1 MHVHEGTTP
10 EGNSMTD
17 EWMVL
22 AGDFPTPTQEEWDRE
37 VLKALNRKR
46 PPGSEL
52 TIEQA
57 MKRLTTITVDGME
70 IDPLYLKPDDQHLGY
85 PAQSPFTRGSEE
97 PNPETP
103 WVVAQL
109 VEDPDVQRANEAV
122 LADLNAGG
130 TGVWLRVDPDAIAP
144 SDVAKVLDKV
154 HPEAAPIMVSSVVAQ
169 AEAAQ
174 ALLDV
179 WAASGG
185 TDIDGNLG
193 IDPLAQA
200 AITGEPAD
208 LKDLASWVALAKP
221 YKARALTVDV
231 TPYDNAGAADIDQL
245 AFAIAS
251 GIEYVRALDAQGIS
265 ADEAFANIIFRVSDT
280 ADEFLTIARLR
291 ALRRLWA
298 RVGEVV
304 NVREVHRG
312 AIQHAVTSGR
322 IITRDDPW
330 VNLLRATIGT
340 FSAAV
345 GGAEIITVLPHDTAY
360 GLPTRFS
367 RRIARNIQL
376 VVGEESH
383 IGQVKDPAG
392 GAWVFESLT
401 EQMAEKA
408 WAKVQQIEA
417 LGGMAEALAQ
427 GSVAQWIDAT
437 SAERAKRLATRKLPL
452 TGVSMFP
459 KQDETPL
466 TDFIAR
472 PERPA
477 YKGLQPTRDSE
488 VFEAL
493 RTRSRVYELEHGTK
507 PNILLACLGA
517 QRDFGPREQFASNLL
532 LVAGLGFPEL
542 AGPTPE
548 EIVAEAAKL
557 GTSMVI
563 LASSGKVYAEQGLA
577 AAQAAKDAGLT
588 VWIAGRKSELTP
600 PRSNQVLTHSP
611 GDSSQS
617 KDVELGNDDAYD
629 LIDGEIFDGMDV
641 VAFLSDTEDRL
652 GVAK

>member
-1 MHVHEGTTP
+1 
-10 EGNSMTD
+10 MTD
-17 EWMVL
+17 DWMVL

-57 MKRLTTITVDGME
+57 MKRLTTITVDGVE

-85 PAQSPFTRGSEE
+85 PAQSPFTRGSEL
-97 PNPETP
+97 PDPEVP

-109 VEDPDVQRANEAV
+109 VEDPDPGRANEAV

-144 SDVAKVLDKV
+144 SDVAAVLKGV
-154 HPEAAPIMVSSVVAQ
+154 HPEAAPVMASSVVAQ

-174 ALLDV
+174 ALLDF
-179 WAASGG
+179 WAESGQ
-185 TDIDGNLG
+185 TSIEGNLG
-193 IDPLAQA
+193 IDPLARA
-200 AITGEPAD
+200 AVTGQPAD
-208 LKDLASWVALAKP
+208 LSDLASWVATAKK
-221 YKARALTVDV
+221 YAARALTVDV
-231 TPYDNAGAADIDQL
+231 TPYDNAGAGDIDQL

-251 GIEYVRALDAQGIS
+251 GIELARALDAQGVTP
-265 ADEAFANIIFRVSDT
+265 DEAFSQILFRVSDT

-298 RVGEVV
+298 RVGEVLGV
-304 NVREVHRG
+304 EESKRG

-322 IITRDDPW
+322 ILTRDDPW

-345 GGAEIITVLPHDTAY
+345 GGAEIISVLPHDTVY

-401 EQMAEKA
+401 EQMAQKA
-408 WAKVQQIEA
+408 WARVQEIEA

-427 GSVAQWIDAT
+427 GLVAQWIDAT

-459 KQDETPL
+459 KQDEEPL
-466 TDFIAR
+466 TDFI
-472 PERPA
+472 ERPA
-477 YKGLQPTRDSE
+477 RPDYEGLTPKRDSE
-488 VFEAL
+488 VFEGL
-493 RTRSRVYELEHGTK
+493 RTRARVYEIEHGAK
-507 PNILLACLGA
+507 PTILMACLGE

-548 EIVAEAAKL
+548 EIVAEARRL
-557 GTSMVI
+557 GTDMVI
-563 LASSGKVYAEQGLA
+563 LASSPKVYAAQGLA
-577 AAQAAKDAGLT
+577 AAQAAKDAGLS
-588 VWIAGRKSELTP
+588 VWIAGRATEIGDDKAKEL
-600 PRSNQVLTHSP
+600 V
-611 GDSSQS
+611 
-617 KDVELGNDDAYD
+617 
-629 LIDGEIFDGMDV
+629 DGEIFDGMDV

>member
-1 MHVHEGTTP
+1 
-10 EGNSMTD
+10 MTD
-17 EWMVL
+17 ELMVL

-57 MKRLTTITVDGME
+57 MKRLTTITVDGVE
-70 IDPLYLKPDDQHLGY
+70 IDPLYLKPDDQKLGY
-85 PAQSPFTRGSEE
+85 PAQSPFTRGSEQ
-97 PNPETP
+97 PDPAAP

-109 VEDPDVQRANEAV
+109 VEDPDPARASEAV
-122 LADLNAGG
+122 QADLNAGG
-130 TGVWLRVDPDAIAP
+130 TGVWLRIDPDAIAP
-144 SDVAKVLDKV
+144 SDVQAVLKGV

-174 ALLDV
+174 ALLDF
-179 WAASGG
+179 WAASGQ
-185 TDIDGNLG
+185 TKVEGNLG
-193 IDPLAQA
+193 IDPLGRAAVTGQA
-200 AITGEPAD
+200 AD
-208 LKDLASWVALAKP
+208 LSDLAAWVSLAKK
-221 YKARALTVDV
+221 YGARAFTVDV
-231 TPYDNAGAADIDQL
+231 TAYDNAGAGDIDQL

-251 GIEYVRALDAQGIS
+251 GIEIVRALDAQGVG
-265 ADEAFANIIFRVSDT
+265 ADEAFAQILFRVSDS

-298 RVGEVV
+298 RVGEVLGV
-304 NVREVHRG
+304 KEENRG

-345 GGAEIITVLPHDTAY
+345 GGAEIISVLPHDTAY

-401 EQMAEKA
+401 EQLAEKA
-408 WAKVQQIEA
+408 WAKVQQIES

-427 GSVAQWIDAT
+427 GTVAEWIEAT

-459 KQDETPL
+459 KQDEEPL
-466 TDFIAR
+466 TDFV
-472 PERPA
+472 ERPPRPD
-477 YKGLQPTRDSE
+477 YSGLKPHRDSE
-488 VFEAL
+488 VFEGL
-493 RTRSRVYELEHGTK
+493 RDRARVYEIEHGTK
-507 PNILLACLGA
+507 PTILMACLGE

-548 EIVAEAAKL
+548 QIVEEAARL
-557 GTSMVI
+557 GTDMVI
-563 LASSGKVYAEQGLA
+563 LASSPKVYAAQGLA
-577 AAQAAKDAGLT
+577 AAQAAKDAGLN
-588 VWIAGRKSELTP
+588 VWIAGRKSEI
-600 PRSNQVLTHSP
+600 
-611 GDSSQS
+611 
-617 KDVELGNDDAYD
+617 GNDDAYD

>member
-1 MHVHEGTTP
+1 
-10 EGNSMTD
+10 MTD

-22 AGDFPTPTQEEWDRE
+22 AGDFPAPTQEEWDRE

-85 PAQSPFTRGSEE
+85 PAQSPFTRGSEL
-97 PNPETP
+97 PNPKVP
-103 WVVAQL
+103 WIVAQL
-109 VEDPDVQRANEAV
+109 VEDPDAGRANEAV

-144 SDVAKVLDKV
+144 SDVAAVLKGV
-154 HPEAAPIMVSSVVAQ
+154 HPEAAPIMVSSVSAQ

-174 ALLDV
+174 ALLDF
-179 WAASGG
+179 WAESGQ
-185 TDIDGNLG
+185 TAIEGNLG
-193 IDPLAQA
+193 IDPLAVA
-200 AITGEPAD
+200 AVTGARAD
-208 LKDLASWVALAKP
+208 LSDLASWVATAKK
-221 YKARALTVDV
+221 YAARALTIDV
-231 TPYDNAGAADIDQL
+231 TPYDNAGAGDVDQL

-251 GIEYVRALDAQGIS
+251 GIEIVRALDAQGVTP
-265 ADEAFANIIFRVSDT
+265 DEAFGQILFRVSAT

-298 RVGEVV
+298 RVGEVLGV
-304 NVREVHRG
+304 KEENRG

-322 IITRDDPW
+322 ILTRDDPW

-340 FSAAV
+340 FSSAV
-345 GGAEIITVLPHDTAY
+345 GGAEIISVLPHDTVY

-408 WAKVQQIEA
+408 WARVQEIEA
-417 LGGMAEALAQ
+417 LGGMAEALAT
-427 GSVAQWIDAT
+427 GKVAQWIDAT
-437 SAERAKRLATRKLPL
+437 SAERARRLATRKLPL

-459 KQDETPL
+459 KQDEEPL
-466 TDFIAR
+466 TDFV
-472 PERPA
+472 ERPPRPD
-477 YKGLQPTRDSE
+477 YKGLAPRRDAE
-488 VFEAL
+488 VFERL
-493 RTRSRVYELEHGTK
+493 RTRARVYELEHGAK
-507 PNILLACLGA
+507 PNILMACLGE

-548 EIVAEAAKL
+548 EIVAEARRL
-557 GTSMVI
+557 GTDMVI
-563 LASSGKVYAEQGLA
+563 LASSPKVYAAQGLA
-577 AAQAAKDAGLT
+577 AAQAAKDAGLN
-588 VWIAGRKSELTP
+588 VWIAGRVTEIGDDKAKEL
-600 PRSNQVLTHSP
+600 V
-611 GDSSQS
+611 
-617 KDVELGNDDAYD
+617 
-629 LIDGEIFDGMDV
+629 DGEIFDGMDV
-641 VAFLSDTEDRL
+641 VAFLTDTEDRL